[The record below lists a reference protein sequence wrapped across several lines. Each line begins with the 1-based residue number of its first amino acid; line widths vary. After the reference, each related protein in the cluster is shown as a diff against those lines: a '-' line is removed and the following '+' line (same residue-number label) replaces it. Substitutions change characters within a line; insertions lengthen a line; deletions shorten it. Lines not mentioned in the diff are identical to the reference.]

1 MSCRARLLCAVALT
15 AIGIQA
21 ANAQSAVAPSASA
34 TPSQIANSYS
44 SPYGRP
50 VSGPTAQ
57 DAANLPGQ
65 AGQPA
70 NVGPYQAVGITTDQ
84 IVWYPSV
91 TGAAFYDDN
100 VFARHSNRQGDWAAV
115 VRPEMAWRTNNWANM
130 QLAGSYFVES
140 RSGAFSALALVETS
154 PLLLDVLPV
163 LVPAALRMPRLVDAM
178 PPPELLSP
186 VCAPG
191 ALRTVPVVVKIGTLE
206 PLPVLVARSTA
217 GLAGFLPPT
226 INCPLVARSDRD

>member
-1 MSCRARLLCAVALT
+1 MRKARSHLGIGDAKSDRQLLQLAL
-15 AIGIQA
+15 
-21 ANAQSAVAPSASA
+21 
-34 TPSQIANSYS
+34 
-44 SPYGRP
+44 RP
-50 VSGPTAQ
+50 
-57 DAANLPGQ
+57 PGVGTDGAGCSEPARQ

-130 QLAGSYFVES
+130 QLAGSYLVES

-163 LVPAALRMPRLVDAM
+163 LVPAALRTPRLVDACRRQNCCRR
-178 PPPELLSP
+178 
-186 VCAPG
+186 CAH
-191 ALRTVPVVVKIGTLE
+191 L
-206 PLPVLVARSTA
+206 AR
-217 GLAGFLPPT
+217 
-226 INCPLVARSDRD
+226 